1 MGNFCDCCGVRAK
14 GPEGLPEYGSGGSAK
29 CGFALARNDRA
40 RMEDAIAIHKDVG
53 GYTCAAVFDGHGG
66 DKAAK
71 LGQGS
76 APTEAGSPSSAYD
89 RQGEGHY

>member
-40 RMEDAIAIHKDVG
+40 RMEDAG
-53 GYTCAAVFDGHGG
+53 GRRAAGEDGLVSGG
-66 DKAAK
+66 P
-71 LGQGS
+71 LGRRGLV
-76 APTEAGSPSSAYD
+76 EAG
-89 RQGEGHY
+89 